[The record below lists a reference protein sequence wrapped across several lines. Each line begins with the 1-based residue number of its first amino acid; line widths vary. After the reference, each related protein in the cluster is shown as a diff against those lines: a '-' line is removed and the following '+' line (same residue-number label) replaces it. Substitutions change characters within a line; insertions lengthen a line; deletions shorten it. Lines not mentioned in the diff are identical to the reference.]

1 MEAKKKDRQQE
12 QQDRRQEEQDEQQEL
27 LDYAIEYC
35 TCESYPPGLTKD
47 KKRAVRKK
55 AKSVLVEGGEVY
67 IMKKKKKVH
76 TYNDINIKVQG
87 YLINPKPPASHS
99 WFKAK
104 HSAFLYVFMLFIGES
119 CDMC

>member
-35 TCESYPPGLTKD
+35 TCESYIHTYIHYEEEK
-47 KKRAVRKK
+47 
-55 AKSVLVEGGEVY
+55 EG
-67 IMKKKKKVH
+67 

>member
-12 QQDRRQEEQDEQQEL
+12 QQDRRQEEQDEQQEEKDRRQEEQDEQQEL

-55 AKSVLVEGGEVY
+55 AIPSHQPVILGSRP
-67 IMKKKKKVH
+67 
-76 TYNDINIKVQG
+76 NIQHSCM
-87 YLINPKPPASHS
+87 YLCY
-99 WFKAK
+99 
-104 HSAFLYVFMLFIGES
+104 L
-119 CDMC
+119 

>member
-12 QQDRRQEEQDEQQEL
+12 QQDRRQEEQDEQQEEKDRRQEEQDEQQEL

-76 TYNDINIKVQG
+76 TMI
-87 YLINPKPPASHS
+87 LT
-99 WFKAK
+99 
-104 HSAFLYVFMLFIGES
+104 
-119 CDMC
+119 